1 VKLPKTVAPD
11 RFAID
16 DLIDDEATRIVV
28 CCGSGGVGKTTTAAA
43 LGLRAAERGRRVCVL
58 TIDPARRLAQSIGL
72 DELDNTPREIDRIES
87 ANGGALFAMML
98 DMKRTFDEIVE
109 QHADPER
116 AQQIL
121 VNPFYQSL
129 SSSFAGTQEY
139 MAMEKLGQLHR
150 EADAEGRWDL
160 VVVDTPPSRSALDF
174 LDAPQRLGSF
184 LDGRLIR
191 LLTAPARAGGRAYMK
206 VIGMGFSIVASAL
219 TKILGGQLLGDL
231 QTLVASLDSV
241 FGGFRERAEQTY
253 SLLQAEGTA
262 FVVVAAPEA
271 DALREA
277 SYFVERLQQDA
288 MPLAGL
294 VVNRVHRTEA
304 PDLTPD
310 RAAGAA
316 EDLDEHGEHALTAAL
331 LRLHADTMRV
341 RERELRLMSR
351 FTGAHPQVRVAV
363 APALPG
369 DVHDLPGLRLV
380 GSALA
385 GEQPERSAGPPRRR
399 G

>member
-1 VKLPKTVAPD
+1 
-11 RFAID
+11 
-16 DLIDDEATRIVV
+16 
-28 CCGSGGVGKTTTAAA
+28 
-43 LGLRAAERGRRVCVL
+43 
-58 TIDPARRLAQSIGL
+58 
-72 DELDNTPREIDRIES
+72 
-87 ANGGALFAMML
+87 
-98 DMKRTFDEIVE
+98 
-109 QHADPER
+109 
-116 AQQIL
+116 
-121 VNPFYQSL
+121 
-129 SSSFAGTQEY
+129 
-139 MAMEKLGQLHR
+139 
-150 EADAEGRWDL
+150 
-160 VVVDTPPSRSALDF
+160 LDF